1 MNINQFLDLYP
12 RQLNK
17 SKTYYI
23 FLFISLALLLFFSI
37 FAVLATSQQQKSLN
51 FINIYFLG
59 YSIGMITIFLMI
71 VSSIKDAYIHYNEKF
86 NGTLNDVLPIECS
99 VSQEAIRRNKLI
111 LLQDFNKHSCLKART
126 VFKLLKDVETIKQ
139 EEKIIN
145 RLIQECNCKVKSQ
158 FNDIERITKS

>member
-99 VSQEAIRRNKLI
+99 ASQEAIRRNKLI

-126 VFKLLKDVETIKQ
+126 VFKLLKDFENIKQ
-139 EEKIIN
+139 EEEIIT
-145 RLIQECNCKVKSQ
+145 RLIQECNYKVKSQ
-158 FNDIERITKS
+158 FNDIERIAKS